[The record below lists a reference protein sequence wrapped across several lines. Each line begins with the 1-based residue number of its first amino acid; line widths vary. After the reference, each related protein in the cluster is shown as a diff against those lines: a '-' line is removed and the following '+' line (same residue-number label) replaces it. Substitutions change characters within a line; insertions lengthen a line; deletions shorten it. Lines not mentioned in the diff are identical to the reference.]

1 MNNKLVIGV
10 IVVVAVA
17 VLGYFVMQQAGTD
30 RSADSGT
37 GGELMRTNQVEGP
50 IDIGSKTVEIEL
62 LDEFATYG
70 QSFN

>member
-1 MNNKLVIGV
+1 MNSKLVIGV
-10 IVVVAVA
+10 IVVIAVA

-50 IDIGSKTVEIEL
+50 IEIGSKTVEIEL
-62 LDEFATYG
+62 LDECATYG

>member
-10 IVVVAVA
+10 IVAVVVAVA
-17 VLGYFVMQQAGTD
+17 AYFIMQQAGTD
-30 RSADSGT
+30 RSADSST

-50 IDIGSKTVEIEL
+50 VEIGSKTVEIEL

-70 QSFN
+70 QSY

>member
-10 IVVVAVA
+10 IVVIAVA

-50 IDIGSKTVEIEL
+50 IEIVCL
-62 LDEFATYG
+62 CDVYG
-70 QSFN
+70 YRVIAECA